1 MSNTFK
7 LYTQNNCPYCT
18 IMAKKL
24 DSWGVNYN
32 VINISEDLEAKKFL
46 KENNH
51 RTVPQLYCGDIHLNK
66 VDTEDFTRAILFK
79 EVQLHYDMSDSG
91 VENFG

>member
-24 DSWGVNYN
+24 DSWGVKYDLVN
-32 VINISEDLEAKKFL
+32 VSEDLEAKRFL
-46 KENNH
+46 KENGH
-51 RTVPQLYCGDIHLNK
+51 KTVPQLYWEDIHLNK

-91 VENFG
+91 VENFD

>member
-1 MSNTFK
+1 MS
-7 LYTQNNCPYCT
+7 
-18 IMAKKL
+18 KKL
-24 DSWGVNYN
+24 DSWGVNYHI
-32 VINISEDLEAKKFL
+32 INISEDIEAKKFL

-51 RTVPQLYCGDIHLNK
+51 RTVPQLYWNDIHLNK

-79 EVQLHYDMSDSG
+79 EVQLYHDMSDSG

>member
-18 IMAKKL
+18 IMSKKL
-24 DSWGVNYN
+24 DSWGVKYDLVN
-32 VINISEDLEAKKFL
+32 VSEDLEAKRFL
-46 KENNH
+46 KENGH
-51 RTVPQLYCGDIHLNK
+51 KTVPQLYWEDIHLNK

-79 EVQLHYDMSDSG
+79 EVQLYHDMSDSG